1 MAIFIFAIMDI
12 VFVFVGGI
20 ASDRYG
26 RRSLIL
32 IANAIALIIFY
43 PSIYLVSPVEFT
55 VIIAIFGV
63 AHGLSYSPLVAFI
76 SEVFPTNMRYSGNSI
91 SYQFGN
97 AFIVGPAP
105 CPSDLLGTLLYSLYP
120 LFTPVFIIIAFAT
133 VISMKETK
141 NRSLEVP
148 SAEA

>member
-26 RRSLIL
+26 RRSLIF
-32 IANAIALIIFY
+32 IANAIALIMFY
-43 PSIYLVSPVEFT
+43 HSTYLVSPVEFT

-76 SEVFPTNMRYSGNSI
+76 SEVFPTNMRYSGNPI

-97 AFIVGPAP
+97 AFIGGPAP
-105 CPSDLLGTLLYSLYP
+105 YASDLLGTLLYPLYP
-120 LFTPVFIIIAFAT
+120 VFTLIFIIIAFAT

-141 NRSLEVP
+141 NRTLEVP
-148 SAEA
+148 SADA

>member
-1 MAIFIFAIMDI
+1 M
-12 VFVFVGGI
+12 
-20 ASDRYG
+20 
-26 RRSLIL
+26 
-32 IANAIALIIFY
+32 
-43 PSIYLVSPVEFT
+43 
-55 VIIAIFGV
+55 FGV
-63 AHGLSYSPLVAFI
+63 AHELSYSPLGAFI

-141 NRSLEVP
+141 NSSLEVP